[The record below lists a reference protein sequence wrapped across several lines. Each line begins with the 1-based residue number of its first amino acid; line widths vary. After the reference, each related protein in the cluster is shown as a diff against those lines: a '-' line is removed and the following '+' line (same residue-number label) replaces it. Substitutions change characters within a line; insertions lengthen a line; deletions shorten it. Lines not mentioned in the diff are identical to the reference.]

1 MPTCFAV
8 DSSTEARAP
17 WRSWLEQEILIS
29 CQWCSSVVE
38 RVQVVPMFEP
48 VGDWVYLSHQTRRTT
63 GHRQSCD
70 NLIEGQPLPEPI
82 RLAQAQMFK
91 RVFCIFWYQHKFRCY
106 RYSSLYK
113 LHFTTS
119 FPVDRMGDGDGILRV
134 CIIEVNGWTNEYDV
148 PCSQWP
154 TPASLALDKYQ
165 DQAWQVTKPSWH
177 HAQVQIITHKRYMY
191 VCHWSHSDKKLLK
204 KNQEFICISLGVLI
218 LLCYFFSRFVR
229 MLPSTSTLWSKADSG
244 WRWS

>member
-1 MPTCFAV
+1 MWTRSLSGWIFILINICPVSWKRGLNFSFLFGTATGASYRNNIAKAVCVLIAMPTRFAV

-70 NLIEGQPLPEPI
+70 NFIEGQPLPEPI

-106 RYSSLYK
+106 TITPELMLVPENTRYSSLYK

-165 DQAWQVTKPSWH
+165 DQAWQATKFPGTMH
-177 HAQVQIITHKRYMY
+177 R
-191 VCHWSHSDKKLLK
+191 CRL
-204 KNQEFICISLGVLI
+204 
-218 LLCYFFSRFVR
+218 
-229 MLPSTSTLWSKADSG
+229 
-244 WRWS
+244 